1 MSPSSFVT
9 LAFTCAVL
17 IAAVSAVPVAVKA
30 GSTCAVLQPGL
41 PSFCTCADGADLA
54 ATLTC
59 SMNPM
64 GLDQMTA
71 TGSVAPCK
79 SSGATIDLSVKDT
92 KFGVSYTFP
101 EFASNTNGSLPVPGK
116 TSRLRAHVFFNPP
129 DPLCSVPGISLS
141 TPFGSA
147 GVYADYAISGDASD
161 VNFDLSVD
169 LCVATMFLT
178 TCASTLGV
186 PGMPVTIIKGS
197 FDFSSIC
204 T

>member
-17 IAAVSAVPVAVKA
+17 LATVSAVPVTVKA
-30 GSTCAVLQPGL
+30 LTTCAVLQAAL
-41 PSFCTCADGADLA
+41 PSICTCADGADLA

-59 SMNPM
+59 SINPM

-101 EFASNTNGSLPVPGK
+101 EFSSNTNGSLPVPGK
-116 TSRLRAHVFFNPP
+116 KSRLRALHVYFMRLTHFAPSQASP
-129 DPLCSVPGISLS
+129 FLRPLAPLACMPT
-141 TPFGSA
+141 TPSA
-147 GVYADYAISGDASD
+147 
-161 VNFDLSVD
+161 
-169 LCVATMFLT
+169 ATHLM
-178 TCASTLGV
+178 STL
-186 PGMPVTIIKGS
+186 T
-197 FDFSSIC
+197 
-204 T
+204 